1 MAYRTRRRSCARR
14 DARCPAA
21 GRITDKGYV
30 LTTLFSGIIVVVAH
44 PEITKLKWTMTV
56 IDALGL
62 GLFAISGTAK
72 ALAYG
77 SSGMTAVFLG
87 MFTALAGGS
96 FVTSSLATCQ

>member
-1 MAYRTRRRSCARR
+1 MAYRTRRRSVR
-14 DARCPAA
+14 DVMLGALPPSHHRQS
-21 GRITDKGYV
+21 YV

-62 GLFAISGTAK
+62 GLFAVSGTAK